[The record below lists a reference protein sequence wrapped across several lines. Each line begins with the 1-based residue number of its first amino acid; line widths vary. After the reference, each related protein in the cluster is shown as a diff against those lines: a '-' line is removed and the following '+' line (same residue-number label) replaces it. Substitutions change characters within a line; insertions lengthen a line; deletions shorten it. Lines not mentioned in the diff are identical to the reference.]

1 LNKPVSLQ
9 FILRLEKI
17 ANAAKK
23 DSSFTLTF
31 KRYDGHD
38 KPVPRE
44 GRPPLPKP
52 QTYMCLIRA
61 QSKSQKV
68 TPIDL
73 QPKYLCNNQI
83 IRQIST
89 VVRQEDVPTMMGMYS
104 QFMKS
109 KMDGLKRVKKVKS
122 KAKATKG

>member
-1 LNKPVSLQ
+1 PVLLQ

-38 KPVPRE
+38 KPVPRA

-52 QTYMCLIRA
+52 ATYMCLIRA

-68 TPIDL
+68 TPPRLHL
-73 QPKYLCNNQI
+73 QIPFTIYQCFF
-83 IRQIST
+83 RQIST

>member
-1 LNKPVSLQ
+1 MVLLDNAN

-17 ANAAKK
+17 ANEAKK
-23 DSSFTLTF
+23 NASFTMTF

-38 KPVPRE
+38 RPVPRE
-44 GRPPLPKP
+44 GKKPLAKP
-52 QTYMCLIRA
+52 ETYMCLMRA
-61 QSKSQKV
+61 QFKSKK
-68 TPIDL
+68 
-73 QPKYLCNNQI
+73 
-83 IRQIST
+83 IST
-89 VVRQEDVPTMMGMYS
+89 VVRQEDVPTMMAMYS

>member
-1 LNKPVSLQ
+1 MVLLDNSN

-31 KRYDGHD
+31 KRYDGND

-61 QSKSQKV
+61 QSKSQK
-68 TPIDL
+68 
-73 QPKYLCNNQI
+73 
-83 IRQIST
+83 IST